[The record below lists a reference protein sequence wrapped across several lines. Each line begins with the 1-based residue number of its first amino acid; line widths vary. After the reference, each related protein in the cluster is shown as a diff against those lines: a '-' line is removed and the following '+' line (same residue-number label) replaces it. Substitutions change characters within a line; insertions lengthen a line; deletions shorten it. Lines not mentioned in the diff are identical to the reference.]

1 MPTERLMGPIV
12 TGRNR
17 ALTSTLALR
26 ARHGANPL
34 RQGAPPLANK
44 SLIGNSG
51 GPQPFPAA
59 SGGAAQRTVLG

>member
-1 MPTERLMGPIV
+1 MPTERLASPFA
-12 TGRNR
+12 TGRSR

-26 ARHGANPL
+26 ARNGLTPPKQSAPAPL
-34 RQGAPPLANK
+34 TRPLV
-44 SLIGNSG
+44 GNSG